1 MKRNV
6 YGLLQSADGECFACL
21 FPSLKGSLF
30 LLHTNGHRPGLQGRK
45 VHQCRISNVAMAT
58 LALTMGS
65 ERLQQVLIR
74 KGGGGGGAITE
85 HVPKQNHGRASK
97 PVKVSCF

>member
-1 MKRNV
+1 MVLIHEKKRLWFV
-6 YGLLQSADGECFACL
+6 AECRWQVFCLL
-21 FPSLKGSLF
+21 FPKLERQLILITHKWPSA
-30 LLHTNGHRPGLQGRK
+30 GLQGRK

-74 KGGGGGGAITE
+74 EGGGG
-85 HVPKQNHGRASK
+85 
-97 PVKVSCF
+97 